1 MPNQE
6 QEDAVFQ
13 EQEDAAFLVRCC
25 IMLIFLIAVGIA
37 GFALLLALAGG
48 ME

>member
-1 MPNQE
+1 MPN
-6 QEDAVFQ
+6 Q

-25 IMLIFLIAVGIA
+25 IMLVFLIAAGIL
-37 GFALLLALAGG
+37 GFTLLLAIAGG